1 MKRPFIIIITLLL
14 IVVISASI
22 WLNPTIEIF
31 NDLNEIRNTTMPAQ
45 NELMRHYR
53 NIDLIDS
60 LIINREYDSAIA
72 FINDILTKNPDSRH
86 RSNYFVRKGELLYDQ
101 EKFTEAKQVFS
112 EAILESDSFNL
123 KAFVWRGYT
132 FALLGDCDSAK
143 LDLLFAVNRNSSL
156 GSEYERLKEYCL

>member
-1 MKRPFIIIITLLL
+1 MKRPFTITITLIL
-14 IVVISASI
+14 IVVISGSI
-22 WLNPTIEIF
+22 WLYQDLEII
-31 NDLNEIRNTTMPAQ
+31 NDLNEIRNTTIPAQ
-45 NELMRHYR
+45 NELMQHYR

-60 LIINREYDSAIA
+60 LMINREYDSAIA
-72 FINDILTKNPDSRH
+72 FINDILIKSPDSRH
-86 RSNYFVRKGELLYDQ
+86 KSYYFVRKGELLYDQ
-101 EKFTEAKQVFS
+101 EKFTEAKKVFS